1 MRMENRGDMVYRSAL
16 KSALRI
22 LARREHSVFE
32 LSQKLVH
39 RGYEEETV
47 RRVVAECGR
56 LNYLDDRRA
65 ADQLIGRLQRKGL
78 GMRRI
83 RQELEKR
90 GLDDHQAEARLRV
103 RVTPADER
111 SLACRVALKKLKSLE
126 SETYSQAKKL
136 KLQRFLRYRGFS
148 DSLIIEVVKEILT

>member
-1 MRMENRGDMVYRSAL
+1 MRMENRGDTVYRSAL

-32 LSQKLVH
+32 LSQKLVR

-47 RRVVAECGR
+47 RQVVAECGR
-56 LNYLDDRRA
+56 LDYLDDRRA

-83 RQELEKR
+83 RRELEKR
-90 GLDDHQAEARLRV
+90 GLDDHQVEERLRV
-103 RVTPADER
+103 RVTAADER
-111 SLACRVALKKLKSLE
+111 PLACRVAAKKLKSLAG
-126 SETYSQAKKL
+126 ETDSQAKKL

-148 DSLIIEVVKEILT
+148 DSLIIEVVKEMLT

>member
-1 MRMENRGDMVYRSAL
+1 MENRGDTVYRSAL

-22 LARREHSVFE
+22 LARREHSVVE
-32 LSQKLVH
+32 LSQKLVR

-47 RRVVAECGR
+47 RQVVAECRR

-65 ADQLIGRLQRKGL
+65 ADQLIDRLQRKGL

-83 RQELEKR
+83 RHELEKR
-90 GLDDHQAEARLRV
+90 GLDDRQAEARLRV

-111 SLACRVALKKLKSLE
+111 SLACRVAFKKLKSLVG
-126 SETYSQAKKL
+126 ETDSQAKKL

-148 DSLIIEVVKEILT
+148 DYLIIEVVKEMLA